1 MKIDQD
7 RKGESQTTTYSIL
20 KSKEIKSNH
29 LCSLEKSPTLSS
41 SLVKKPCY
49 LYLLW
54 PGKNIFLFNG
64 RLMSG
69 PNICYFALVFF
80 IFLIV
85 CMPYFIIICT
95 TLYSQSLIMLTVCA
109 LILCFYS
116 FNFYLLTTFMEP
128 GILPRKI
135 FRNLEGDS
143 QILKYLE
150 VSERKDEEN
159 PSISIKIFKNN
170 ALYAKTIAITENKNK
185 YYLNLCEVCKIYKPP
200 LTKHCK

>member
-20 KSKEIKSNH
+20 KSKESKSNH
-29 LCSLEKSPTLSS
+29 LCSLEKSQTLSS
-41 SLVKKPCY
+41 SLIKKPCY

-69 PNICYFALVFF
+69 PNLCYLVLVFF

-85 CMPYFIIICT
+85 CIPYFIIICSS
-95 TLYSQSLIMLTVCA
+95 LYNQSLVLLTVCA

-116 FNFYLLTTFMEP
+116 FISYLLTTFMEP

-135 FRNLEGDS
+135 FRSLES
-143 QILKYLE
+143 ENEKLKFLE
-150 VSERKDEEN
+150 ASEKKDEEN
-159 PSISIKIFKNN
+159 PIKWIKKLKNDV
-170 ALYAKTIAITENKNK
+170 LYAKTITIIENKTK
-185 YYLNLCEVCKIYKPP
+185 YYLNLCEICKIYKPP